1 MKKIEKSRALADI
14 IAKQSDII
22 YKKVFVFVAVSGG
35 SWIYGIKTDGYFGFV
50 IWVVFVLSVIGIV
63 FNLTKMGILYKELE
77 DIKNG

>member
-1 MKKIEKSRALADI
+1 MKKIEKSKVLADI
-14 IAKQSDII
+14 VAKQSDII

-35 SWIYGIKTDGYFGFV
+35 SWIYGIKIDGYFGFV
-50 IWVVFVLSVIGIV
+50 VWIVFVLSVIGIV